1 MNEIGTIL
9 QTNFREGCSLKEVSR
24 DLDVSRS
31 TVRKVVRSG
40 ASSFSYERKTPPRPN
55 IKPRQSELGGISVE
69 NAFDTGVPTRLLLST
84 ASTEAMLS
92 ARSGKAAA

>member
-1 MNEIGTIL
+1 MDEIGTIL

-40 ASSFSYERKTPPRPN
+40 ASSFSYERNRRRRVRT
-55 IKPRQSELGGISVE
+55 SSLG
-69 NAFDTGVPTRLLLST
+69 N
-84 ASTEAMLS
+84 
-92 ARSGKAAA
+92 RSLAGFR